1 MTNEAKVGAF
11 TLIGLALL
19 AIILIHMSDIRFFG
33 AKDYTLYIGFD
44 EVVGVNPSAEVR
56 FAGVEVGRVRAVET
70 DGMGAVVTV
79 EIRPDIRI
87 PRTSRI
93 SIASSGFLSEKF
105 IGIMPGKDTGDYLR
119 DGEYVYGVGEQNVD
133 SIMANMNKLVE
144 EVHGMVSSMNNVLG
158 SKELQHS
165 LVDTAVNV
173 RDITAN
179 MRELTGAFAQMA
191 GTSGPEINA
200 MVRNLNAV
208 AANLA
213 ATTGEVER
221 LVADF
226 SGDGQTAANL
236 RLAVANLSVT
246 SQRIERMAQSVE
258 GVVTDPKTAED
269 LKAVLHNAR
278 SVSERADRLMG
289 GLDGTKIETGVE
301 TMYSGKARDWQA
313 NFDLRLYPSEDSF
326 LLLGFDGIGE
336 DNLFNAQVGRRK
348 GAFTGRVGLVDSQ
361 VGLGVDA
368 DAGSRWRFSVEA
380 YDLNDVALKARV
392 RYRIGESTYLFSQ
405 VNHFND
411 REKRTTYVGVRQ
423 EF

>member
-19 AIILIHMSDIRFFG
+19 AVILIHMSDIRLFG

-56 FAGVEVGRVRAVET
+56 FAGVVVGRVRAVET
-70 DGMGAVVTV
+70 DGMGAVVV
-79 EIRPDIRI
+79 AEIRPDIHI

-93 SIASSGFLSEKF
+93 GIASSGFLSEKF
-105 IGIMPGKDTGDYLR
+105 IGILPGKDTGDYLK
-119 DGEYVYGVGEQNVD
+119 DGEYVYGVGEQTMD
-133 SIMANMNKLVE
+133 SILGSMNKLME
-144 EVHGMVSSMNNVLG
+144 EVHGMVASMNHVLG

-179 MRELTGAFAQMA
+179 LRDLTGSFAQMA
-191 GTSGPEINA
+191 GENGQEISA
-200 MVRNLNAV
+200 MVQHLHAV
-208 AANLA
+208 AENLA

-221 LVADF
+221 MVVEF

-236 RLAVANLSVT
+236 RIAVANLSAT
-246 SQRIERMAQSVE
+246 SQRIERMAQSIE
-258 GVVTDPKTAED
+258 GVVTDPKTADD

-289 GLDGTKIETGVE
+289 GLDAAQMETGVE
-301 TMYSGKARDWQA
+301 AMYSGKVSDWRT
-313 NFDLRLYPSEDSF
+313 NFDLRLYPSADSF

-348 GAFTGRVGLVDSQ
+348 GAFTGRIGLVDSQ
-361 VGLGVDA
+361 VGVGVDA
-368 DAGSRWRFSVEA
+368 DAGSRWRFSLEA
-380 YDLNDVALKARV
+380 YDLNDVVLKARV
-392 RYRIGESTYLFSQ
+392 RYRIGDSTYLFSQ
-405 VNHFND
+405 VNHVND

>member
-19 AIILIHMSDIRFFG
+19 AVILIHMSDIRLFG
-33 AKDYTLYIGFD
+33 AKDYTLYIGF
-44 EVVGVNPSAEVR
+44 EEAVGVNPSAEVR
-56 FAGVEVGRVRAVET
+56 FAGVEVGRVRSVET
-70 DGMGAVVTV
+70 DGMGALVTV
-79 EIRPDIRI
+79 EIQPDIHI

-93 SIASSGFLSEKF
+93 GISSSGFLSEKF
-105 IGIMPGKDTGDYLR
+105 IGIMPGKDTGDYLG
-119 DGEYVYGVGEQNVD
+119 DGEYVYGVSEQTMD
-133 SIMANMNKLVE
+133 SLLSSMRTLME
-144 EVHGMVSSMNNVLG
+144 EVHSMVSAMNNVLG

-165 LVDTAVNV
+165 IVHTAVNV

-179 MRELTGAFAQMA
+179 MRDLTASFAQMA
-191 GTSGPEINA
+191 RENGAEVSA
-200 MVRNLNAV
+200 MVRHLSVV
-208 AANLA
+208 AENLA
-213 ATTGEVER
+213 VTTGEVER
-221 LVADF
+221 MVADF
-226 SGDGQTAANL
+226 SGDGETAANL
-236 RLAVANLSVT
+236 RLAVANLSAT

-289 GLDGTKIETGVE
+289 GLDGTTITTGVE
-301 TMYSGKARDWQA
+301 TMYSGKASDWQA
-313 NFDLRLYPSEDSF
+313 NFDLRLYPSADRF

-336 DNLFNAQVGRRK
+336 ENLFNAQVGRRK

-361 VGLGVDA
+361 VGLGIDA

-392 RYRIGESTYLFSQ
+392 RYRLGESTYLFSQ

-411 REKRTTYVGVRQ
+411 RKKRTAYIGVRQ